1 MKMFFRRYFSLLI
14 CFTLFSSQALAQS
27 GDWKNVGNLSRGDAL
42 IVTTQSGARFHGVFV
57 RSTEDSVSLDSDER
71 AFPGRRRALREVQRA
86 EVLEIRRYKPGATAL
101 ASAGMGAAVGAGLG
115 AGIDAAAR
123 SNEDQGLA
131 TVVFTLLG
139 ALLGWAIGRHT
150 TLIKGER
157 IYVA

>member
-1 MKMFFRRYFSLLI
+1 MAVTFRSVLSARMNV
-14 CFTLFSSQALAQS
+14 TSSA
-27 GDWKNVGNLSRGDAL
+27 NRP
-42 IVTTQSGARFHGVFV
+42 R
-57 RSTEDSVSLDSDER
+57 
-71 AFPGRRRALREVQRA
+71 
-86 EVLEIRRYKPGATAL
+86 
-101 ASAGMGAAVGAGLG
+101 MGAAVGAGLG